1 MISLEDYKNLTEYF
15 NVNAVPAELENFV
28 KKINIIY
35 EELLYR
41 EEVQAK
47 IKALHEKLD
56 EIDKPKEE

>member
-35 EELLYR
+35 EE
-41 EEVQAK
+41 VQAK